1 MSEGHQRH
9 ADHPTTVALQR
20 RLTSPHPLPAAD
32 WQAALERRV
41 AAVADGCEKAGACVI
56 GHIKAFTELPDGYA
70 RASAVDTKH
79 APTSDARASAPTA
92 AADLTMNVLVY
103 GLPAEAAKHIAED
116 SLARVSASE
125 RITIS
130 TIGEERDQG

>member
-1 MSEGHQRH
+1 MTPTLRSIRGPRKY
-9 ADHPTTVALQR
+9 AGTGLIRTAAAPISPAHPSMPMAT
-20 RLTSPHPLPAAD
+20 
-32 WQAALERRV
+32 
-41 AAVADGCEKAGACVI
+41 DGCEKAGACVI

-79 APTSDARASAPTA
+79 APTSDARASAPSA
-92 AADLTMNVLVY
+92 AVDLTVNVLVY
-103 GLPAEAAKHIAED
+103 GLPAEAARHVAED
-116 SLARVSASE
+116 SLARVAASE